1 MTNQSEQ
8 LINALETERHYVAK
22 ELHDGVAQTTLQFGL
37 QAGICR
43 KLLETGKLD
52 MLANELAQMEERSQ
66 LASSQVREVIADM
79 RPPMVEPDA
88 SLNGYIQYA
97 LDIHTQRGGPP
108 VAYQFNESE
117 QVPNLTSVQ
126 ILALVRIIQEA
137 LLNIRKHTEA
147 QNVRLSLL
155 TEKDHLYITIADDG
169 PGFDPV
175 EVEAR
180 SVDKGGAGLTNL
192 RRRAE
197 AIGGELS
204 ISRDLIGHGT
214 KVTII
219 LPK

>member
-1 MTNQSEQ
+1 MTNQSDE
-8 LINALETERHYVAK
+8 LLRALETERYYVAK
-22 ELHDGVAQTTLQFGL
+22 ELHDGVAQTTLQLGL

-43 KLLETGKLD
+43 KLLETGKLE
-52 MLANELAQMEERSQ
+52 MLENELAQMEDRSQ
-66 LASSQVREVIADM
+66 LASAQIRQMIADM

-88 SLNGYIQYA
+88 GPVDYIQHI
-97 LDIHTQRGGPP
+97 LDTHIERGGPP
-108 VAYQFNESE
+108 VDYQLNESAG
-117 QVPNLTSVQ
+117 LSHFTSVQ
-126 ILALVRIIQEA
+126 ILTLVRIIQEA
-137 LLNIRKHTEA
+137 LLNIRKHTKAE
-147 QNVRLSLL
+147 NVRLSISA
-155 TEKDHLYITIADDG
+155 EEDHLYITIADDG

-180 SVDKGGAGLTNL
+180 SADKGGAGLTNL

>member
-1 MTNQSEQ
+1 MANQSNE
-8 LINALETERHYVAK
+8 LLKALETERYYVAK
-22 ELHDGVAQTTLQFGL
+22 ELHDGVAQTTLQLGL

-43 KLLETGKLD
+43 KLLETGKLE
-52 MLANELAQMEERSQ
+52 MLENELAQMEERSQ
-66 LASSQVREVIADM
+66 LASSQVREMIADM
-79 RPPMVEPDA
+79 RPPMVEPEAGLED
-88 SLNGYIQYA
+88 YIQYV
-97 LDIHTQRGGPP
+97 LDTHTGRGGPP
-108 VAYQFNESE
+108 VDYQLNAADELSKF
-117 QVPNLTSVQ
+117 TSIQ
-126 ILALVRIIQEA
+126 ILSLVRIIQEA
-137 LLNIRKHTEA
+137 LLNIRKHTKA
-147 QNVRLSLL
+147 QNVRLSISA
-155 TEKDHLYITIADDG
+155 EEDHLYITIADDG
-169 PGFDPV
+169 SGFDPV

>member
-8 LINALETERHYVAK
+8 LLNALETERYYVAK
-22 ELHDGVAQTTLQFGL
+22 ELHDGVAQTTLQLGL

-52 MLANELAQMEERSQ
+52 MLANELTQMEERSQ
-66 LASSQVREVIADM
+66 LASSQIREMIADM

-88 SLNGYIQYA
+88 GLNDYIQYA
-97 LDIHTQRGGPP
+97 LDTHTERGGPP
-108 VAYQFNESE
+108 VDYQFNESE
-117 QVPNLTSVQ
+117 QILDLTSARN
-126 ILALVRIIQEA
+126 LALVRIIQEA
-137 LLNIRKHTEA
+137 LLNIRKHTQA
-147 QNVRLSLL
+147 QNVRLNISA
-155 TEKDHLYITIADDG
+155 EEDHLYITIADDG

-197 AIGGELS
+197 TIGGELS

-214 KVTII
+214 KVTVI